1 MVSPERTTR
10 TTIRR
15 VGLDGRPE
23 GEEAAEPVEPAAA
36 RAAGGA
42 EATLPD
48 GEEVA

>member
-23 GEEAAEPVEPAAA
+23 GEEAAEPVEPAA

-42 EATLPD
+42 EDTLPE